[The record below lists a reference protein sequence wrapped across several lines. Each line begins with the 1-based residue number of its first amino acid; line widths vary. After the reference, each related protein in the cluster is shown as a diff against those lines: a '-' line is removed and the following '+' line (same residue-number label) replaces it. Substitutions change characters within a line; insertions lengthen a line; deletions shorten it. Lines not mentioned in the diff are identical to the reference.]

1 MKRNKQLTVY
11 LSKSLMSKESELEPI
26 RRSLSSMGFK
36 VTEYTGEKYTTKKL
50 DEADFVL
57 LVPSFFGSSTYIIPT
72 YHGGLKWSTTVGKG
86 QFSEVERCLEQDLS
100 KPVFI
105 FHRLTHLGMGISV
118 SKVIEESS
126 AVKIISENDW
136 KKNYGVVRSYVRNTE
151 PIDLYPFITGHIKS
165 LKGTLHTPI
174 KDEDISFSNLM
185 MLLD

>member
-26 RRSLSSMGFK
+26 RDSLRLMGFK

-57 LVPSFFGSSTYIIPT
+57 LVPSYVGSFTYKNPNPP
-72 YHGGLKWSTTVGKG
+72 YGKVEWKTTVGKG
-86 QFSEVERCLEQDLS
+86 QFSEVARCIEQDLS

-105 FHRLTHLGMGISV
+105 FHKVTHLGMGISV
-118 SKVIEESS
+118 SKVIEDAS
-126 AVKIISENDW
+126 AVNIISENDW
-136 KKNYGVVRSYVRNTE
+136 KKNYGVVTSYVRGTE
-151 PIDLYPFITGHIKS
+151 FINLYPFITGYMS
-165 LKGTLHTPI
+165 SQ
-174 KDEDISFSNLM
+174 KDDGISFSNLM